1 MKVTLRKLLM
11 MAPGF
16 RELGALAPRAII
28 GSKIG
33 KVLTQVDDEL
43 KSFETVRDV
52 AMKKYLSDD
61 KDGKVVDEVNNMPL
75 LEAEL
80 NELLDSTEIELFD
93 ANIKES
99 DLFECKASGSMFS
112 LLRGWFAQEKSE

>member
-16 RELGALAPRAII
+16 RELGALVPRAVI

-43 KSFETVRDV
+43 KSFETVRD
-52 AMKKYLSDD
+52 AAIKKYSSDE
-61 KDGKVVDEVNNMPL
+61 KAVDEDKIPL

-112 LLRGWFAQEKSE
+112 LLRGWFAQETSE